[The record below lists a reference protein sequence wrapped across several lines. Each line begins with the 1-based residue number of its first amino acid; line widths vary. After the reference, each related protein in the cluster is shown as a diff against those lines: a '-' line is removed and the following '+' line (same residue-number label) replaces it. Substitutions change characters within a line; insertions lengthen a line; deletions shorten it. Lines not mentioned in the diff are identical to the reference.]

1 MPGPCNIFLLRMK
14 SRASVIT
21 FVLFALGLFL
31 NAETASALEW
41 RIPLTPSPQ
50 YAFAK
55 GKAKYKDRGGEREF
69 QVEVENLRS
78 LRGQALNLQVSGA
91 FVGRMTINAF
101 GNGRF
106 SRNSDLGQPVP
117 FVRRGSVVVI
127 RRQNGTKVFSGRF

>member
-1 MPGPCNIFLLRMK
+1 MT
-14 SRASVIT
+14 SRASFIT
-21 FVLFALGLFL
+21 FVLFAVGLFL

-41 RIPLTPSPQ
+41 RIPLTPTPQ
-50 YAFAK
+50 YSFAK

-78 LRGQALNLQVSGA
+78 LRGQALNLQVNGA
-91 FVGRMTINAF
+91 FVGRMRINNF

-117 FVRRGSVVVI
+117 AITRGSAVVI
-127 RRQNGTKVFSGRF
+127 RRQNGVKVFGGRF